1 MSFDLGE
8 LTLWQNI
15 SVAVLLGL
23 TFIFVIIKFFKIIG
37 FTESNFGKLLLKEQ
51 IVAKPEFSRWW
62 VPVASVSI
70 HLCIGSVYAWSIFNP
85 ALIKTIGVVTSSAD
99 DWALK
104 EVVWIYSTAIVF
116 LGLSAAF
123 AGTWLEKVGPR
134 MVGLVAAFCWGGGF
148 LIGSIGIINHQL
160 WLIYLGYGV
169 IGGCGLGLGYVSPVS
184 TLIRWFPDRRGM
196 ATGMAIMG
204 FGGGAFFG
212 ARIKDFFIQYYYKA
226 PVLLSNISE
235 SDLIT
240 KAGKRFAETAEG
252 LKEVV
257 VVGTNDIAN
266 MIVPGDAGV
275 YLAGTGSV
283 GVSETFFS
291 LGAIY
296 FVVMTLASLSYK
308 VPAEGWVPKGWSPPS
323 DAEIEKKMIATKH
336 VHIDEAL
343 RTPQFYFL
351 WVILCFN
358 VTAGIGVLGV
368 AKTMIT
374 EIFQKKATLIVTS
387 AFTTWYVMLISI
399 FNMAGRIIWAS
410 ASDFIGRK
418 NTYYCFFILGIILYS
433 SIPISA
439 QTFDIAPVMVWLI
452 LFYAATMIIF
462 TMYGG
467 GFATIPAY
475 LADMFGTRYVGGIH
489 GRLLTAWSTAG
500 VLGPVIITSLRG
512 SSINNAINDLAAKVD
527 PQTFSEKFGASI
539 ESLDE
544 LVKAKTVTIQNLL
557 EILPPGTPDPT
568 SQVYNKTMIVMACL
582 LGIALMANFL
592 VKPVDPKH
600 HMKD

>member
-1 MSFDLGE
+1 MSLDLGQ

-15 SVAVLLGL
+15 TVAVLIGL
-23 TFIFVIIKFFKIIG
+23 TFIFSFIKLFKIIG
-37 FTESNFGKLLLKEQ
+37 FTESGIGKLLLKEQ
-51 IVAKPEFSRWW
+51 IIAKPDFNRWW

-85 ALIKTIGVVTSSAD
+85 ALIKAIGVVASSAD
-99 DWALK
+99 DWVLQ

-116 LGLSAAF
+116 LGLAAAF

-148 LIGSIGIINHQL
+148 LIGSVGIINHQL

-169 IGGCGLGLGYVSPVS
+169 LGGCGLGLGYVSPVS

-226 PVLLSNISE
+226 PELLSNITE

-257 VVGTNDIAN
+257 VVGANDVAN
-266 MIVPGDAGV
+266 MIVPGDVGV
-275 YLAGTGSV
+275 YLVGTGSV
-283 GVSETFFS
+283 GVSETFFT

-296 FVVMTLASLSYK
+296 FVVMTIAALSYK
-308 VPAEGWVPKGWSPPS
+308 VPAEGWAPKGWTPPS
-323 DAEIEKKMIATKH
+323 DAEIEKKMISTKH

-343 RTPQFYFL
+343 RTPQFYLL

-374 EIFQKKATLIVTS
+374 EIFQKKAALIVTS

-399 FNMAGRIIWAS
+399 FNMVGRIMWAS
-410 ASDFIGRK
+410 ASDYIGRK

-439 QTFDIAPVMVWLI
+439 QTFDIAPVIVWLI
-452 LFYAATMIIF
+452 LFYGATLVIF

-500 VLGPVIITSLRG
+500 VLGPYIITKLRS
-512 SSINNAINDLAAKVD
+512 SSINNAVNDLASQVD
-527 PQTFSEKFGASI
+527 PQAFLDKFGASI
-539 ESLDE
+539 QNLDE

-582 LGIALMANFL
+582 LGIALIANFL
-592 VKPVDPKH
+592 VKAVDSKH
-600 HMKD
+600 HMKN